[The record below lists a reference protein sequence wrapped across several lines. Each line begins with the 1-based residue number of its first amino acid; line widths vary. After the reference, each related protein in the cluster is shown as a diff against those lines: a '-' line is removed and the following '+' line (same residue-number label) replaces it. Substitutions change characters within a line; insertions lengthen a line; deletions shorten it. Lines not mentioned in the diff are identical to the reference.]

1 MLTKTR
7 EPQYGVLF
15 EHQAERLGPMTGLA
29 WAEDPK
35 RLAFTSNRYLWVA
48 KTLEGCGHVLEV
60 GCGDAFFTRMV
71 QQHVRRVTAI
81 DFDPVFVA
89 DVKARM
95 STRWDFACFE
105 HDMRVA
111 RFGCFDA
118 LYALDVLEHIDK
130 ADEAAFLYNCAN
142 SILPDGTAIFGTP
155 SLESQH
161 LASQQSREGHVN
173 CKSGPDLKRLLERFF
188 CKVRIHSMND
198 TVVHMGHQSMAH
210 YLFAV
215 CEDVRC

>member
-48 KTLEGCGHVLEV
+48 KMLEGCGHVLEI
-60 GCGDAFFTRMV
+60 GCGDAFFTRIV

-95 STRWDFACFE
+95 STRWDFACLE
-105 HDMRVA
+105 HDMRVG

-118 LYALDVLEHIDK
+118 LYALDVIEHIDQ

-142 SILPDGTAIFGTP
+142 SMLPDGTAIFGTP

-173 CKSGPDLKRLLERFF
+173 CKGGPDLKRLLERFF
-188 CKVRIHSMND
+188 GKVRIHSMND
-198 TVVHMGHQSMAH
+198 TMVHMGNQSMAH

-215 CEDVRC
+215 CEGVK